1 MGNGFRCP
9 FFLSIHLLNMNTRV
23 VLAIILVLLSV
34 CDSYSQQVEINVT
47 LRNEKGAYATVLM
60 GFDVKATLGIDK
72 DLGEFAIPGFPP
84 TPAGLQ
90 AALIYRDNGQ
100 AVLAYRDFRPIPS
113 TFPSRDTF
121 TLTTT
126 PATDDSRGAM
136 LIFTWAYPLR
146 KGIDSV
152 VISDLFGGILYRVK
166 FDSREADTVRGNAM
180 NLENFRIVVYSS
192 QIQTDVRDMVTEGNT
207 NANTS
212 LLISPGTPVSL
223 VSDQFIDDVMVTLTN
238 LEGVETVLEPTND
251 VVRFP
256 NVAPGL
262 YTLRV
267 VSRTTLQCLSRRLV
281 LNCP

>member
-1 MGNGFRCP
+1 MGNGLRCP
-9 FFLSIHLLNMNTRV
+9 FFLPILLLNMNTRV
-23 VLAIILVLLSV
+23 VLAIILVLFSV
-34 CDSYSQQVEINVT
+34 CDTYSQQVEINVT

-60 GFDVKATLGIDK
+60 GFDEKATIGIDK
-72 DLGEFAIPGFPP
+72 NLGEFAIPGFPP

-113 TFPSRDTF
+113 IFPSRDTF

-146 KGIDSV
+146 KGIDSI

-166 FDSREADTVRGNAM
+166 FDAREADTVRGNAM
-180 NLENFRIVVYSS
+180 NLENFRIVVYSA
-192 QIQTDVRDMVTEGNT
+192 QIQTDVHDVVIDG
-207 NANTS
+207 NANVNTS
-212 LLISPGTPVSL
+212 MMISPGSPVSL
-223 VSDQFIDDVMVTLTN
+223 VSDRFTNDMTVMLAN
-238 LEGVETVLEPTND
+238 LEGIEMVLEHTNG

-267 VSRTTLQCLSRRLV
+267 VDRTSLQCLSRRLY